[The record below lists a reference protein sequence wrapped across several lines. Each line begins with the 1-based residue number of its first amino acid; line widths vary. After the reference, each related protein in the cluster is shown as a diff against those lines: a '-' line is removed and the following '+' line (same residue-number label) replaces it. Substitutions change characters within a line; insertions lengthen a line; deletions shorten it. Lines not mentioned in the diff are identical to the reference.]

1 MTELTTGIV
10 HLIDQHPRL
19 SDFRSE
25 IVAGLTRQPRSI
37 HPKFFYD
44 EEGSRLFVEITRLD
58 EYYPTR
64 VETSILRQYADEI
77 TRSWRPSDV
86 LIELGSGSSDK
97 VRILLDAHADSLTY
111 MPVDISQEHL
121 VSSAAAIAADYP
133 RVQVV
138 AVCSDY
144 TTDLHIPAW
153 ESFRHRTLFFPG
165 STIGNL
171 DPSDA
176 KGFLSYLADRNSR
189 GDSLLIGVDLEK
201 EPSILEAAYNDAL
214 GMTAAFNLNV
224 LRRINHEFGA
234 DFDLDAFEHVAFYN
248 RDQHR
253 IEMHLRSL
261 REQVVRLGEITI
273 EFREGETIH
282 TENSYKYSPES
293 FAAIV
298 RGTGFGIARLWTDED
313 RMFGVYELE
322 VE

>member
-1 MTELTTGIV
+1 MTDLAAGTV

-25 IVAGLTRQPRSI
+25 ILAGLTEKPRSI

-77 TRSWRPSDV
+77 TRSWRTSDV

-97 VRILLDAHADSLTY
+97 VRILLDAHGDSLTY

-121 VSSAAAIAADYP
+121 VSSAASIAADYP
-133 RVQVV
+133 HVKVI

-171 DPSDA
+171 EPSDA
-176 KGFLSYLADRNSR
+176 KDFLSYLAGRNSS

-201 EPSILEAAYNDAL
+201 EPSILEAAYNDSL

-224 LRRINHEFGA
+224 LRRINNEFGA
-234 DFDLDAFEHVAFYN
+234 DFDLDGFEHVAFYN

-261 REQVVRLGEITI
+261 SGQVVHLGETTI
-273 EFREGETIH
+273 EFLEGETIH
-282 TENSYKYSPES
+282 TENSYKYSQES

-298 RGTGFGIARLWTDED
+298 RGTGFEIARLWTDED
-313 RMFGVYELE
+313 QMFGVYELE